1 VVTVISAEQPNQKWI
16 PDIAY
21 VWIAKGWLSAV
32 IDLSWPRGRLVDECQ
47 HDQRNWLLTPC

>member
-1 VVTVISAEQPNQKWI
+1 VVTVIAAEQPNQKWI

-32 IDLSWPRGRLVDECQ
+32 IDLSWSVG
-47 HDQRNWLLTPC
+47 